1 MNWHKL
7 LIQDCF
13 IPFNLVSSPAWMS
26 TALVMDFYSNVL
38 KQALKEAMKQLPEQ
52 GAAGILINRQGIDPS
67 RSASAAA
74 AAPRGRGRG
83 AHTDGFHRKWN
94 NRGIGGLHLHP
105 GPPPSLGCFCLITSV
120 LS

>member
-1 MNWHKL
+1 
-7 LIQDCF
+7 
-13 IPFNLVSSPAWMS
+13 MS

-105 GPPPSLGCFCLITSV
+105 GPPPSLGSFCLITSV